1 MAIIRIPWIRKF
13 ETQYHEVTVPDDDP
27 NENVG
32 GVPAS
37 VTDAAEAYIDTAP
50 ETDTDSASSVRKDDA
65 ASEETSGETHE
76 SQASSGVSSRG
87 RVLSRMINYIS
98 NESMMGKSLKTGEL
112 RKKMSEPAW
121 TVPAP
126 FNMTHFDMGDF
137 TMKLLS
143 SKENPD
149 TDHVILQLHGGGY
162 MGAIRNAYYVFAGL
176 YNEISHGMSVLSP
189 DYRVAPENPYP
200 ADIDDCFAALKWLAD
215 KEANGLPVDT
225 DRIAVAGASSGGGL
239 AIAAALKARDEG
251 GPKICFMLPVYPM
264 LDYRNSSIS
273 ARQITDTRVWCHS
286 SNGIAWKMY
295 LGDMQNVPAYASPA
309 MADDVAGLPPA
320 NIVVGSLDPFRD
332 EDIGFAQR
340 MLDAGVPVELRV
352 IPGAF
357 HIFDRLGTPLS
368 EQAVNGHI
376 AALKNALKK

>member
-1 MAIIRIPWIRKF
+1 M
-13 ETQYHEVTVPDDDP
+13 
-27 NENVG
+27 
-32 GVPAS
+32 
-37 VTDAAEAYIDTAP
+37 AEAGPFCSKNTTCGAEKVKINTLSRHIRSGALTLAAVCLLEFAACPLPAESCAESADHDVKAFDLDAMAHPDLKAALSAMPQFDYSKP
-50 ETDTDSASSVRKDDA
+50 EEVRKIFVA
-65 ASEETSGETHE
+65 VKEAPPQSERVAVCNKIISPGGIPDLRVRIYRPKNIKGECP
-76 SQASSGVSSRG
+76 A
-87 RVLSRMINYIS
+87 VL
-98 NESMMGKSLKTGEL
+98 
-112 RKKMSEPAW
+112 W
-121 TVPAP
+121 
-126 FNMTHFDMGDF
+126 F
-137 TMKLLS
+137 
-143 SKENPD
+143 
-149 TDHVILQLHGGGY
+149 HGGGHIIGVPEQDEAFCLR
-162 MGAIRNAYYVFAGL
+162 MAEDIGCIV
-176 YNEISHGMSVLSP
+176 VSP
-189 DYRVAPENPYP
+189 DYRLAPENPYP